1 MDCRVS
7 PLKET
12 LNLLHYLK
20 ISSKQGPRASDFYE
34 TSCMQLAT
42 LGSHLL
48 LFFCGDYVK
57 EIASLP
63 QLFPAFPSPSKL
75 RERGKKK
82 KKKDYVGLT
91 EWPNFSSQDGEAGA
105 SVMPKK
111 KRFFSLLKRK
121 WKTFSKSA
129 FMGKPSLLLPPP
141 PPPIDIKPFIATLP
155 LQFSHL
161 IVYCKE

>member
-75 RERGKKK
+75 RERGKK
-82 KKKDYVGLT
+82 
-91 EWPNFSSQDGEAGA
+91 
-105 SVMPKK
+105 
-111 KRFFSLLKRK
+111 RKRK
-121 WKTFSKSA
+121 IMLVWRSGLISQVRTEKLEHQSCQKRKDFFPCSKENERL
-129 FMGKPSLLLPPP
+129 FQSLLLWEN
-141 PPPIDIKPFIATLP
+141 P
-155 LQFSHL
+155 LFFFLLLLLRLTSSLLLQPSLCNFL
-161 IVYCKE
+161 T